1 MHRLMMS
8 ALAGLTLAAQT
19 LVALTLVALTLVA
32 MSPAEAATVTNRDA
46 KEYKLTVLEGDKAQH
61 HVLKPSAVLP
71 DLCPKG
77 CIVRLNDSENDEY
90 ELEGTEIVSIE
101 DGYLYYD
108 VPDAI
113 PGPAPGQTPGQG
125 GATPAP
131 APTPAPGGEPKKN

>member
-8 ALAGLTLAAQT
+8 AMAGLTLLAIAP
-19 LVALTLVALTLVA
+19 LTIAPVQ
-32 MSPAEAATVTNRDA
+32 AATVTNRDA

-61 HVLKPSAVLP
+61 HILKPSAVLP
-71 DLCPKG
+71 DVCPKG

-108 VPDAI
+108 VPDA
-113 PGPAPGQTPGQG
+113 PAPGTSGAPQGQ
-125 GATPAP
+125 PAP
-131 APTPAPGGEPKKN
+131 GAAPTPPSAPGSEPKKN

>member
-1 MHRLMMS
+1 MHRLLMS
-8 ALAGLTLAAQT
+8 MLASLTVLTIPPLAST
-19 LVALTLVALTLVA
+19 G
-32 MSPAEAATVTNRDA
+32 AEAATVTNRDA

-108 VPDAI
+108 VPDAV
-113 PGPAPGQTPGQG
+113 PGPAPGQGPGQG
-125 GATPAP
+125 AAP
-131 APTPAPGGEPKKN
+131 APSPSPAPSPAPGGEPKKN

>member
-1 MHRLMMS
+1 MHRQMMN
-8 ALAGLTLAAQT
+8 ALAGLTFLAA
-19 LVALTLVALTLVA
+19 ALLAIT
-32 MSPAEAATVTNRDA
+32 PAQAATVTNRDA
-46 KEYKLTVLEGDKAQH
+46 KEYKLTILEGDKAQH

-108 VPDAI
+108 VPDAV
-113 PGPAPGQTPGQG
+113 PGPAPGQGPGQG
-125 GATPAP
+125 AAPSPSP

>member
-1 MHRLMMS
+1 MHRRMMS
-8 ALAGLTLAAQT
+8 GLALLALLAIAPLAITCAQ
-19 LVALTLVALTLVA
+19 
-32 MSPAEAATVTNRDA
+32 AATVTNRDA

-108 VPDAI
+108 VPDAV
-113 PGPAPGQTPGQG
+113 PGPAPGQGPGQG
-125 GATPAP
+125 AAP
-131 APTPAPGGEPKKN
+131 APSPSPAPGGEPKKN